1 MPEIPD
7 SWSQAIA
14 AVGAILVIIM
24 FLRWTAEILKGQG
37 SQSAT
42 LIDRAFDIADKIVA
56 GGMAA
61 AERPDLPPI
70 LTEAETPQESP
81 PETPLPG

>member
-14 AVGAILVIIM
+14 AVGAILVLILFMRFMTEIM
-24 FLRWTAEILKGQG
+24 KGQG

-56 GGMAA
+56 SGVKA
-61 AERPDLPPI
+61 AETPDLPPI
-70 LTEAETPQESP
+70 LIEADSPQEAP
-81 PETPLPG
+81 PRPPA